1 MAKSDSAPQPACI
14 LRVADYVICRR
25 GLSLLIAS
33 METQLTLLLAVS
45 NGNYRSHLMCAY
57 SEENSSRKN
66 NSKNKIAIASDKAFW
81 SRSPVSTDKAHILIH
96 PLVTADLHFKK
107 HSRLHDPLATD
118 AVLSLQLHSIGD
130 FGFP

>member
-45 NGNYRSHLMCAY
+45 NGNYRSASYVCLFRG
-57 SEENSSRKN
+57 EFKPEKQFQEQNS
-66 NSKNKIAIASDKAFW
+66 DCFW
-81 SRSPVSTDKAHILIH
+81 
-96 PLVTADLHFKK
+96 
-107 HSRLHDPLATD
+107 
-118 AVLSLQLHSIGD
+118 
-130 FGFP
+130 